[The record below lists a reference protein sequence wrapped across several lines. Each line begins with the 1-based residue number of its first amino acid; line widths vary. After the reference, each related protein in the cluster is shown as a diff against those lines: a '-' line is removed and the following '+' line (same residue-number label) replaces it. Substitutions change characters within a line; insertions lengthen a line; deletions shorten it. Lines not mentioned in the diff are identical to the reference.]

1 VFRGEVLDCFPEADS
16 HKGCPLPEHI
26 GAFVFPEGLSLRTT
40 EQPPVMFHFVL
51 TNVTG
56 VKVSVVAL
64 LILSSAVVV
73 LLTDGNEVAVEA
85 TAAAVAVLAS
95 KTPSA

>member
-1 VFRGEVLDCFPEADS
+1 VDSRSPLSPQSKPEEVVFRGEVLDCFPEADS

-26 GAFVFPEGLSLRTT
+26 GAFVFPEGLSLRTA

-64 LILSSAVVV
+64 LMILSSGSAVHRCR
-73 LLTDGNEVAVEA
+73 NQ
-85 TAAAVAVLAS
+85 
-95 KTPSA
+95 K

>member
-1 VFRGEVLDCFPEADS
+1 VDSRSPLSPQSKPEEVVFRGEVLDCFPEADS

-56 VKVSVVAL
+56 VKVSCGAAAADAAQCS
-64 LILSSAVVV
+64 SSAAHRCQH
-73 LLTDGNEVAVEA
+73 E
-85 TAAAVAVLAS
+85 
-95 KTPSA
+95 